1 MKDRIGN
8 VQGKAATLHQLAG
21 IYADQGEVEKAIAL
35 YQQSIEIEERI
46 GNVQGKAATLVNMAQ
61 LLAMQGDF
69 NRAIKYTH
77 ESLGILTHLKSPDA
91 ANVQSILFSILLASP
106 HAEQIQQLL
115 SQGDREGV
123 QTLIQQIIQA
133 AA

>member
-1 MKDRIGN
+1 MAI
-8 VQGKAATLHQLAG
+8 
-21 IYADQGEVEKAIAL
+21 IYADQGEVEQAIAL
-35 YQQSIEIEERI
+35 YQQSLELKERI
-46 GNVQGKAATLVNMAQ
+46 GDVQGKAATLAMMSP

-77 ESLGILTHLKSPDA
+77 EALGILTRLKSPDA

-115 SQGDREGV
+115 RQGDREGI
-123 QTLIQQIIQA
+123 QTLIQQIVQA
-133 AA
+133 AP